1 MKKKIIVGVLIVAL
15 IGIIAG
21 IQIHAKNRKQITSV
35 KSSKVTMGDVKMYLS
50 TTGIIESKNEKDYS
64 ASATS
69 KISNVNVKV
78 GDGVK
83 AGDRLLTYDTTDL
96 NSQVGTAQINYNN
109 AVSQRQDTIDKNN
122 DTKNTIADTPNTPV
136 NAKTLDSL
144 NASLLSDEKL
154 SELDNTVALAK
165 INLDS
170 ANTKL
175 SQNSYINS
183 DITGVV
189 TAVNVVNGQ
198 TGASGASATSTAAI
212 SVQDLSNLKVVV
224 QVGKYDA
231 ANVALGQGATIT
243 NNGKTYKAKV
253 SNIYPTATVSTAAA
267 GGDTTLTVELDVLQ
281 SAPQLKVNFD
291 ADVDILLN
299 QALNVAKVPT
309 EAILT
314 NKDGSTYLF
323 EIQNGKAVQK
333 TVKLGIQ
340 SDTDAQ
346 IVSGV
351 NAGDSI
357 ILNPGATV
365 TNGIL
370 VKDAAV
376 TGGK

>member
-1 MKKKIIVGVLIVAL
+1 MKKKIIVGVVIVAL

-198 TGASGASATSTAAI
+198 TGASAASTAAI

-314 NKDGSTYLF
+314 NKDGSTYLY

-351 NAGDSI
+351 NAGASI

-370 VKDAAV
+370 VKGAAV